1 MNKSNGK
8 LKVYGVGWCG
18 KYRRIVAA
26 SNLKTAAELIKTTVH
41 QMQRYACI
49 TGNDQEVKL
58 AMSEPGVVW
67 ERTNDHKEPADWR
80 KVS

>member
-1 MNKSNGK
+1 MK

-26 SNLKTAAELIKTTVH
+26 PNLKTAAEFIQTTLNH
-41 QMQRYACI
+41 MQRYACI
-49 TGNDQEVKL
+49 TGNAEEVSL
-58 AMSEPGVVW
+58 AMREPGVVW
-67 ERTNDHKEPADWR
+67 ERTNDFKEPADWR